1 MTLVLNNIYKNIII
15 LLILTVPLFSGSI
28 KDKNFGSAR
37 VAEVISIYDGD
48 TFRVNIG
55 GYPDIIGKRIPIRV
69 NGVDTPELRSKC
81 KKEKDLARLAK
92 QFTVQMLRSAKS
104 IELKNMQRGKYFRI
118 VADVYADGKSLSK
131 ELINNNLA
139 VPYFG
144 GTKVKDW
151 CAPR

>member
-1 MTLVLNNIYKNIII
+1 MRKLHKYIFLA
-15 LLILTVPLFSGSI
+15 LLIIAPWASAAESYGS
-28 KDKNFGSAR
+28 
-37 VAEVISIYDGD
+37 VIVTKVTSIYDGD
-48 TFRVNIG
+48 TFRVNIE

-92 QFTVQMLRSAKS
+92 QFTVQTLRSAKV

-118 VADVYADGKSLSK
+118 VADVYTDGKSLSK
-131 ELINNNLA
+131 ELIDNNLA

-151 CAPR
+151 CSPQ